1 MSPETHPL
9 ARIERPLRDLS
20 AWLAYFRAAPIPV
33 LDATADAVRELAAN
47 EDAVDP
53 HSLAETVAA
62 DPLMTLKLLAHVGRN
77 SRRETDVETVV
88 GALVLLGIG
97 PFFRHFGELPTVGQA
112 LGDTTDAAQAHAGL
126 RAVLARSHRAAQ
138 FALGFAAH
146 RMDPDAVVIHEAA
159 LLHGFAELLLWC
171 HAPVLAL
178 EIARRQRADPTLRSS
193 AVQQAVLGI
202 ALADLQHSLMKAWR
216 LPELLIRLDD
226 SRHADSSQVKNVTLA
241 VRVARHTAHGWD
253 NAALPD
259 DVAEI
264 AALLLLGAEPTL
276 KLLHEIDA

>member
-62 DPLMTLKLLAHVGRN
+62 DPLMTLKLLAHVGSN

-146 RMDPDAVVIHEAA
+146 RMDPDAVVIDEAA
-159 LLHGFAELLLWC
+159 LLHGFAELLLWSM
-171 HAPVLAL
+171 
-178 EIARRQRADPTLRSS
+178 RRRWPSRSRGVSGPTPHCVRPPYSRRCS
-193 AVQQAVLGI
+193 AS
-202 ALADLQHSLMKAWR
+202 HWPTCS
-216 LPELLIRLDD
+216 IR
-226 SRHADSSQVKNVTLA
+226 
-241 VRVARHTAHGWD
+241 
-253 NAALPD
+253 
-259 DVAEI
+259 
-264 AALLLLGAEPTL
+264 
-276 KLLHEIDA
+276 